1 MSSQRR
7 ISIFGA
13 TGSIGQNTL
22 DLVRRAGGRDIFDV
36 VALTGSSNIK
46 QLAEDAQEFD
56 ANFVVCADDAHF
68 EALTDVLNGTRT
80 TVLAGKSGLL
90 EAAQVATDWAM
101 SAIVGAAGLAPT
113 MELAKSTTTLA
124 LANKESMVCAGGL
137 LKAACAQYGCTLL
150 PVDSEHSAIF
160 QAMEGQ
166 APDALER
173 LILTASG
180 GPFRGYSRAQLA
192 DVTLEQAKKHPN
204 WDMGLRITIDSASMF
219 NKALEIVEAKAL
231 FDVEADQI
239 EVLVHP
245 QSIIHSMVG
254 LRDGALLAQL
264 GPPDMRGAIG
274 YALNWPRRMDLPV
287 ERLDFANLARLD
299 FEAPDPEAFR
309 SLKLADRVVRA
320 GGASGA
326 VFNAAKEAAL
336 DAFIAKQISFLAM
349 ADVVEETLDILEP
362 KSLTIKDAD
371 GIDVIHLLDEQAR
384 QVAAQSAAKFSA

>member
-1 MSSQRR
+1 LSGLRS
-7 ISIFGA
+7 ISVFGA

-22 DLVRRAGGRDIFDV
+22 DLIRRAGGVDAFDV
-36 VALTGSSNIK
+36 VALSGAKNVA
-46 QLAEDAQEFD
+46 QLAKDAREFN
-56 ANFVVCADDAHF
+56 ASYAICADESLQDTLAG
-68 EALTDVLNGTRT
+68 ALADTKT

-90 EAAQVATDWAM
+90 EAARAPTDWAM

-113 MELAKSTTTLA
+113 MELAKSSKILA
-124 LANKESMVCAGGL
+124 LANKESMACAGSL
-137 LKAACAQYGCTLL
+137 LNAACAASGCRLL

-166 APDALER
+166 DPSALER

-180 GPFRGYSRAQLA
+180 GPFRGYSREDLRH
-192 DVTLEQAKKHPN
+192 VTLAQAKKHPN
-204 WDMGLRITIDSASMF
+204 WSMGLRITIDSASMF
-219 NKALEIVEAKAL
+219 NKALEIVEAKEL
-231 FDVEADQI
+231 FDVEPDQI

-274 YALNWPRRMDLPV
+274 FALNWPERTDLPV
-287 ERLDFANLARLD
+287 ERIDFAKLARLD
-299 FEAPDPEAFR
+299 FEAPDPDAFA
-309 SLKLADRVVRA
+309 SLRLADRVVRA
-320 GGASGA
+320 GGVQGA

-336 DAFIAKQISFLAM
+336 DAFIAEQIGFLAM
-349 ADVVEETLDILEP
+349 AEIVEETLDILEP

-371 GIDVIHLLDEQAR
+371 GIDGIHLIDAHAR
-384 QVAAQSAAKFSA
+384 QLAADIAAKRAV